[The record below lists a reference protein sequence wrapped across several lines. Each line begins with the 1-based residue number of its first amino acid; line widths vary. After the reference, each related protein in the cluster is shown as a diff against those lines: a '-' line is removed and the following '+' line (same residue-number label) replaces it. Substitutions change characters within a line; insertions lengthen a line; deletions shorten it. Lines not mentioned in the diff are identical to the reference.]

1 MQEELMKTTMEKVKI
16 VEYHEGLAK
25 GIAKMWNESRESWGG
40 DATVTTEQDVI
51 EKEANSTNLHLY
63 LAVLGEEVVG
73 YCGLSHYREDEGA
86 LYIPLLNV
94 HPDYHGLKIGKQL
107 VLKALEK
114 TIEMKWPR
122 LDLFTWPGNTKA
134 VPLYKKCGFFW
145 EDRDDTTHL
154 MNFIPSVLQIDW
166 LKPFFDK
173 NDWYSSSQR
182 VIEVKPD
189 GIKENDHTYYEYK
202 WEAGDE
208 FVRIQFERTGRG
220 IRLIETQD
228 LLVEMN
234 LPDFK
239 LLEKEEQLVSYHVI
253 NKTDKPVDV
262 SLWGMSTEVVNHSFI
277 GKETVV
283 NEWKGE
289 YSAVLTLP
297 EREPSPWKTHPVIGA
312 DIEVDGK
319 LFPLKMG
326 VFPKQAAKL
335 HLRTVKKHFRP
346 NQDLDVYLD
355 IESQLEE
362 DAKWTIK
369 LPKSK
374 ILHMEKSEY
383 TFEIQAK
390 SRVSIPLQCQ
400 LLKHGFYSEEVLV
413 EVRKPND
420 EGFQFKTK
428 LSLAFPG
435 LGARFGGETEGHWT
449 CYNGPYYVEV
459 EKRNHFV
466 KAGSILSKQNPLTLF
481 TPKLGKPFSEEFS
494 KKEASAIEFIE
505 TPEAIVMKTSLE
517 SEAFPGVVLNTYM
530 KVYGSGLVELKHEVV
545 NKAEEAKEK
554 LLLIQPLPIEF
565 KRMAIPSKEGAVIGD
580 EAIKPFMDYIR
591 DKEIS
596 ERWLYTSD
604 ANGESKGLAWP
615 EDALGRKNDWHFA
628 IEYKIDHLPAGKE
641 VCLGPIQVGV
651 NVSPTWKEWR
661 EFVLGEVAP
670 RMEECSLYALE
681 TSDGTLVS
689 SAGERVNYSFR
700 SKLTPYLEGEL
711 MISAYG
717 KSLEHT
723 VGKEDEVT
731 EVKIEMTH
739 SEPGLQRIRGQ
750 FRSRGQHASLETVT
764 LVKGNQEVSVVHDE
778 SGWTVDNG
786 ILSFKAEA
794 AYFPGVYSLIY
805 KEKEFLHHQFPEP
818 GPKAWWN
825 PWGGGVRYSFMNVSP
840 YSMLKESTNIQ
851 SVVKHDDKGNA
862 WKGLCLTTEF
872 SKHETMKGVTLRQF
886 ALTLPEVPVIAF
898 YCEIEQQ
905 SGRTFVNETVDLE
918 AFFKPG
924 DNLSSCY
931 LNLPTEGKFDT
942 YYAGVEEF
950 ALRDTP
956 FVHAGSDERKEKIMV
971 VHPDSSKMTEGY
983 INQEVLVIASSE
995 DWSASTGQCVKVR
1008 PTVMF
1013 IGEGDLSAAYKQ
1025 LRAISF
1031 R

>member
-1 MQEELMKTTMEKVKI
+1 MKTTLEKVKI

-25 GIAKMWNESRESWGG
+25 GVAKMWNESRESWGG

-73 YCGLSHYREDEGA
+73 YCGLSQYREDEGA

-107 VLKALEK
+107 VLKALEQ
-114 TIEMKWPR
+114 TIELKWPR

-173 NDWYSSSQR
+173 HDWYSTSQR

-189 GIKENDHTYYEYK
+189 GIKDDDHTYYEYK

-228 LLVEMN
+228 LLIEMK

-239 LLEKEEQLVSYHVI
+239 LLEKEEQAVSYHVV
-253 NKTDKPVDV
+253 NKTDKPVEV
-262 SLWGMSTEVVNHSFI
+262 SLRGMSTEIVNHSFT
-277 GKETVV
+277 GKEIVE

-289 YSAVLTLP
+289 YSAFLTLP

-312 DIEVDGK
+312 NVEVDGK
-319 LFPLKMG
+319 SLPLKMG

-335 HLRTVKKHFRP
+335 HLRNVKKHFRP
-346 NQDLDVYLD
+346 NQNLEVYLD

-362 DAKWTIK
+362 AAVWTIK

-374 ILHMEKSEY
+374 ILNMGKTEITSE
-383 TFEIQAK
+383 IKAK
-390 SRVSIPLQCQ
+390 SRLSLPLQCQ

-413 EVRKPND
+413 EVRKRNG
-420 EGFQFKTK
+420 EEFQFKTK

-435 LGARFGGETEGHWT
+435 LGAKFGGDTEGHWA

-466 KAGSILSKQNPLTLF
+466 KTGSILSKQNPLTLF

-505 TPEAIVMKTSLE
+505 TPEAIVMKTSLV
-517 SEAFPGVVLNTYM
+517 SDAFSGVVLNTYI
-530 KVYGSGLVELKHEVV
+530 KLYGSGMVELKHEVV
-545 NKAEEAKEK
+545 NVASEAKEQIF
-554 LLLIQPLPIEF
+554 LIQPLPIEF
-565 KRMAIPSKEGAVIGD
+565 KKMAIPSKQGAVFGD
-580 EAIKPFMDYIR
+580 EALIPFMDYIQ

-596 ERWLYTSD
+596 ERWLFTSD

-615 EDALGRKNDWHFA
+615 EEALGRKNDWHFA

-641 VCLGPIQVGV
+641 VCLGPIQVGI
-651 NVSPTWKEWR
+651 NTSPNWKEWR
-661 EFVLGEVAP
+661 ELVLGEDAP
-670 RMEECSLYALE
+670 RMEECPLYALE
-681 TSDGTLVS
+681 AADGNLVS
-689 SAGERVNYSFR
+689 SAGDVVSYSFR
-700 SKLTPYLEGEL
+700 SKLTPYLEGKL
-711 MISAYG
+711 TLDADG
-717 KSLEHT
+717 DRLEHT
-723 VGKEDEVT
+723 VVKEDEVT
-731 EVKIEMTH
+731 EVVLDIPH
-739 SEPGLQRIRGQ
+739 PAPGLQWINGQ
-750 FRSRGQHASLETVT
+750 FRSRGQHASLKTAA

-778 SGWTVDNG
+778 RGWTVDNG
-786 ILSFKAEA
+786 ILTYKAEA
-794 AYFPGVYSLIY
+794 AYFPGIYSLVY
-805 KEKEFLHHQFPEP
+805 KGKEFLHHQFPEP

-840 YSMLKESTNIQ
+840 YSMMKESTTVQ
-851 SVVKHDDKGNA
+851 SVIKQDDKGNV
-862 WKGLCLTTEF
+862 WKGLCLTTVF

-886 ALTLPEVPVIAF
+886 TLTLPEVPVIAF

-905 SGRTFVNETVDLE
+905 SGRTFVKETVDLE

-924 DNLSSCY
+924 DDLSSCY

-956 FVHAGSDERKEKIMV
+956 YVHAGSDERKEKIMV
-971 VHPDSSKMTEGY
+971 VHPDSSKMTEAY
-983 INQEVLVIASSE
+983 INQEVFVIASSE
-995 DWSASTGQCVKVR
+995 EWSAATGQCIRVR
-1008 PTVMF
+1008 PTVMVA
-1013 IGEGDLSAAYKQ
+1013 GDEDLSASYKQ
-1025 LRAISF
+1025 LRSISF